1 MTMNN
6 KTISKKSMYIILS
19 FGLIL
24 GVIFYVLGFAIFKQ
38 SESPAWHE
46 VMLVAGNVF
55 VVGVVVGFITNVL
68 QNFGLFKEEL
78 GSVLYARDFL
88 AKRKDIREIW
98 LNASKVVLEGK
109 FPQIQDDFLERM
121 IDYLQCKEVLY
132 YNNHETHIIIEWAS
146 SDRTTIRVKK
156 IVLFELIASKKSK
169 QYYTYSTWTTVKPG
183 DKYSCNL
190 LIYVNNHLE
199 TKNFLNPYQG
209 DDNGEKWHKMKVRLK
224 GCLKYK
230 IRVIEEKEYNINS
243 DFMIGF
249 RAKHLTNNLR
259 VQVIHPSDIDVEFAP
274 CGTQMQFD
282 EVNKTETMNENY
294 YHHVILPKQGFYIAL
309 KPRIIIN

>member
-1 MTMNN
+1 MNLS
-6 KTISKKSMYIILS
+6 KTTYYILLGCA
-19 FGLIL
+19 FIL
-24 GVIFYVLGFAIFKQ
+24 GV
-38 SESPAWHE
+38 
-46 VMLVAGNVF
+46 VAYIVRFTAYAGDEYKVQQEILSIVGNILT
-55 VVGVVVGFITNVL
+55 VGVVVGFFTTVI
-68 QNFGLFKEEL
+68 QNFGFFKEEL
-78 GSVLYARDFL
+78 GKVIFDKKFL
-88 AKRKDIREIW
+88 ANRKDIREIW

-190 LIYVNNHLE
+190 SIYVNNHLE

-209 DDNGEKWHKMKVRLK
+209 YDNGEKWHKMKVRLK

-309 KPRIIIN
+309 KPKIIIN